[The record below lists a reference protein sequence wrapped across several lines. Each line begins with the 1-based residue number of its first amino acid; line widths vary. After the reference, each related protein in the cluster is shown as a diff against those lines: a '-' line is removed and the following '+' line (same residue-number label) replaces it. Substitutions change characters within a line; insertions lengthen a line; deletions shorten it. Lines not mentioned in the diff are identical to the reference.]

1 METFDQV
8 VVPLTAFTLAVPD
21 SVPPPGLVPMATVI
35 EAVARSEERR
45 VGKDWRLPGGVND
58 AKAEVLLGCT
68 PKASWL
74 AAPTVMLKLLL
85 VAPVSPLEAAVS
97 V

>member
-1 METFDQV
+1 MERV
-8 VVPLTAFTLAVPD
+8 EKVAVPLTAFTLAVPD

-35 EAVARSEERR
+35 EAVA
-45 VGKDWRLPGGVND
+45 VVRLPPASRIWTLTAGEMDDV
-58 AKAEVLLGCT
+58 AVVLLGCT
-68 PKASWL
+68 PKATWL